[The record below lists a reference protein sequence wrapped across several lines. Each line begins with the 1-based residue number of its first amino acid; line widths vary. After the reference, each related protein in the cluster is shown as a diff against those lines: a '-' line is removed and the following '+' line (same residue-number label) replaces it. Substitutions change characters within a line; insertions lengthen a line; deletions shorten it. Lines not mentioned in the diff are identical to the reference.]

1 MTRGS
6 RRHRAASSR
15 KRQVFCRVLRSLAG
29 VRKPDFMLGS
39 SDSEKNLEE
48 EGGGGVL
55 VGAGAGG
62 RGLGGGGCG
71 LGDLCIV
78 LVFWYFI
85 AVLFMFY
92 VRKSIMI

>member
-48 EGGGGVL
+48 EGGGGAV
-55 VGAGAGG
+55 VGVGAGG

-78 LVFWYFI
+78 LVFWYCIVFLSFR
-85 AVLFMFY
+85 VFM
-92 VRKSIMI
+92 